1 MTIRPVQ
8 QTREGVFLSS
18 TSDPVVKEYRRVAR
32 QVIEDDEFR
41 DKWYVVEMGDFTAA
55 KLPPAEVCRRKV
67 LECAVYV
74 GILGPIYGSI
84 CQSVGVSYVEY
95 EYQVALDA
103 NHDIGVFLLPLESLK
118 QEPLDI
124 IVDQV
129 PLKDRQDALRKR
141 VRIHSAPTVGSIE
154 EFKTQLRRYLRSL
167 SPHGQ
172 WPMGDGADGSYDSRP
187 LAMYHSGD
195 LDQELLTRFLTS
207 NMAIQELA
215 QLGKLDAAP
224 DTKLQALGFTTPN
237 GLMQG
242 TFLCFAPEA
251 LITGAS
257 SASHLYM
264 RVYDGID
271 RATSRNTPPR
281 EVRYN
286 LMRLFD
292 LGMDFLRTALS
303 HPESSDGP
311 NGADLEIPEIML
323 REALSNALIHR
334 EYEHTSARNQPTRLE
349 IYADRVE
356 ITSYGG
362 LLGGVSE
369 LQLNAEPEQVTVF
382 RRNPIITQIFM
393 RMMRAEF
400 GGGGVARIF
409 HFARVAGLARP
420 KIIARRRNPGFVRVI
435 LYRPTP
441 ASVAAPSI
449 TPSSRSPSD
458 DQLLPVPDYFVGRIE
473 EMSWVTSRLRRG
485 ASTGITALGGMGGI
499 GKTALAA
506 VAIRALRQEGYFRD
520 GIAVILC
527 MGHTDPNEILQLVL
541 DSFATERNP
550 TIDEHIDS
558 LQSLYAFLSGKDVLI
573 VLDNIEPDLDLE
585 RVISP
590 LRDAGAV
597 LLLTARQKMVGA
609 GIPAAGWRELDS
621 LPHDDAL
628 DLFAHAAGFRSIAD
642 LGDDASTAERIVET
656 LQNHTLAVRL
666 AGATVVDHSM
676 DLTALTRELERDP
689 LMLRSGHS
697 MRYIENVL
705 LSSVESLTPG
715 ARQLFITLAAFAT
728 EEWSRTTVTDVAR
741 RLRIPSPG
749 QATHQ
754 LITRNLVD
762 VAVRPDL
769 STHADQQR
777 LRMHPLLRALSSRLF
792 AQWPTARQMAAKEAV
807 ASVFAEH
814 VQHVVE
820 AELSADPLN
829 IAGALEWACEHRK
842 DTITVAICSVMQVF
856 WNHRWLTKTSV
867 HFLPRAI
874 QAAERIT
881 VSTGL
886 LEDRLQAANLQL
898 AYAQILRR
906 IGDLDGAERTLQ
918 ANLVLRRTLGD
929 RRGEAMVLSQLGLTA
944 RAVGR
949 TEDAVRYLT
958 DSVAIRREEGDE
970 QGEADDLSV
979 LARLARTRGDLVSA
993 RADFTRCIAIFSKT
1007 GDRRS
1012 EGINLGYLAQLPML
1026 QGNLSEAEQLAHQ
1039 SLEIAREVA
1048 NKRGEAESLSLL
1060 AQIARPRG
1068 LLDDAEDYLNQSLE
1082 IRREVLDKRGEGA
1095 DLGLLG
1101 RIAQA
1106 RGRLRD
1112 AQHLFQRSLDIARQV
1127 HDRRGEAAVLS
1138 SLGQLALA
1146 RDHYNEAETY
1156 LTESLALRRQVQDRQ
1171 GESVDL
1177 SQFGRLHLDRGNF
1190 REAEHFLQ
1198 LSLAIDREMHDR
1210 PGEGVDL
1217 SQLALVALEAK
1228 QYSLATTYLEQS
1240 LAIRHEVQDR
1250 RGEGVD
1256 LALLGRIALEQGA
1269 LDDAQT
1275 YFQRSLDLAQ
1285 RVQNHRGEG
1294 VNIRKLATVADL
1306 RGDHQL
1312 AEHLYRSSLAIGI
1325 EVGNG
1330 QDHID
1335 SLAELGRFLIERD
1348 IHREEGC
1355 EMLRESVMLCRQLMV
1370 PREHALLDLMRRLG
1384 CTP

>member
-1 MTIRPVQ
+1 MTTQPKR

-18 TSDPVVKEYRRVAR
+18 TSDPVVKEYRRAAR
-32 QVIEDDEFR
+32 QVIEDDAFR
-41 DKWYVVEMGDFTAA
+41 ERWYVVEMGDFTAD
-55 KLPPAEVCRRKV
+55 KHPPADVCKRNV
-67 LECAVYV
+67 LDCAVYI

-103 NHDIGVFLLPLESLK
+103 KREIGIFLLPLDSLR
-118 QEPLDI
+118 QETYDTI
-124 IVDQV
+124 ISQAK
-129 PLKDRQDALRKR
+129 LADRQEAFRKR
-141 VRIHSAPTVGSIE
+141 VRVHNAPTVTTIE
-154 EFKTQLRRYLRSL
+154 EFKTQLRRYLRNLPPPVLDPDDS
-167 SPHGQ
+167 
-172 WPMGDGADGSYDSRP
+172 GDIGSFDARL
-187 LAMYHSGD
+187 LAAHHSKD
-195 LDQELLTRFLTS
+195 LDQELLTRFLESDVAT
-207 NMAIQELA
+207 QELA
-215 QLGKLDAAP
+215 QLGLLDAKP
-224 DTKLQALGFTTPN
+224 DAKMLALGFTTPK
-237 GLMQG
+237 GLLQG
-242 TFLCFAPEA
+242 TFLCFAPRDH
-251 LITGAS
+251 ITPSS

-264 RVYDGID
+264 RVYDGVD
-271 RATSRNTPPR
+271 RATSRNNAPR
-281 EVRYN
+281 EARDN
-286 LMRLFD
+286 LSRLFD
-292 LGMDFLRTALS
+292 LGMSFLRTWLS
-303 HPESSDGP
+303 RPETSGGP
-311 NGADLEIPEIML
+311 NRADLEIPEIAL
-323 REALSNALIHR
+323 REALANALIHR
-334 EYEHTSARNQPTRLE
+334 EYEHSPARNQPTRIE

-362 LLGGVSE
+362 LLGVSE
-369 LQLNAEPEQVTVF
+369 LQLNAAEQVTAV
-382 RRNPIITQIFM
+382 RRNPIITRIFM
-393 RMMRAEF
+393 YMMRAEF
-400 GGGGVARIF
+400 GGGGVVRIF
-409 HFARVAGLARP
+409 HSARVAGLPRP
-420 KIIARRRNPGFVRVI
+420 RIIARKGAAGSVRVI
-435 LYRPTP
+435 LYRPTA
-441 ASVAAPSI
+441 ASAVSPSA
-449 TPSSRSPSD
+449 TPSPQPPTD
-458 DQLLPVPDYFVGRIE
+458 DHQLPVPDYFVGRIE
-473 EMSWVTSRLRRG
+473 EMSWVMSRLRRG

-527 MGHTDPNEILQLVL
+527 MGHTDPNEILQLVV

-676 DLTALTRELERDP
+676 DLTALIRELERDP

-867 HFLPRAI
+867 HFLPLAI

-1294 VNIRKLATVADL
+1294 VNIRKLATIADL